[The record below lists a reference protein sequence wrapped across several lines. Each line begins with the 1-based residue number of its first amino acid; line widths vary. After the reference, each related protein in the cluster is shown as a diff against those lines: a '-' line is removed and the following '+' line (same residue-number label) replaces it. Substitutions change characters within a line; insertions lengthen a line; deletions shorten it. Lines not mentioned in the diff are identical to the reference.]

1 MGRRQTA
8 FSPFP
13 SFLGVVARA
22 PAEGARGSSLF
33 SLSRLSFERRGGA
46 KTKGTKGGVGGEDW
60 KALDPRCSIVIAP
73 HC

>member
-33 SLSRLSFERRGGA
+33 SLSRLSFERRGGQN
-46 KTKGTKGGVGGEDW
+46 KRDEGGRGRRGLEG
-60 KALDPRCSIVIAP
+60 S
-73 HC
+73 